1 MLLLL
6 LLCGLLFFHRLADR
20 DLWSSHE
27 GRAAQDA
34 QSILDDGAW
43 GLPRLF
49 DRQIEL
55 QKPPL
60 YYWLVAALGWARGG
74 TVDAWAVRLPAA
86 LAALGTVVLVC
97 LLGQW
102 RGRPVAG
109 FVAAVILATAHH
121 FTWLARVGRI
131 DMPLTLA
138 TTTALVA
145 FYQAQ
150 ERRRVPWLLIAYLAV
165 AVGILLKGPIGLLLP
180 GAVIGVYLLAQKRLP
195 PPWQARHWLGLVHE
209 LGLWWGLPLTVALA
223 VPWYVWAGAQ
233 TNGRLFQVFFWHH
246 NIERGLGGPDGWA
259 AHPWWF
265 YGPRL
270 SFDLLPW
277 TALLPVAAWWYFR
290 RAGGRTDGEARF
302 GLIWLGTMVVLLSC
316 AGFKRSD
323 YLLPAYPGAALFL
336 GCVAERWYQS
346 ARHPGRLAAG
356 FGLTVAG
363 CVVGWGVYLYHV
375 LPSGEPALEYR
386 RFAAAIRAQAPAP
399 QPIIF
404 FRVESHPL
412 AFHLG
417 RPIDTIKEWENI
429 DTWAGRPGTYYI
441 VMTPECARDWP
452 RHLTSGR
459 LEAVLSNSDLA
470 GLPHKQP
477 LVLLRTTHDRAIG
490 TSADRQRP
498 NQRRAAAVQRGD
510 LPRPGRQGMD
520 RLPGRP
526 EARLRAAPGG

>member
-1 MLLLL
+1 LKTLTAIHAASIDAPAPGLSSICNLKSEICNPLLLL
-6 LLCGLLFFHRLADR
+6 LLVLCGFLFFHRLADR

-34 QSILDDGAW
+34 QTILDDGAW

-49 DRQIEL
+49 DRQVEL

-60 YYWLVAALGWARGG
+60 YYWLVATLARARGG
-74 TVDAWAVRLPAA
+74 AVDAWAVRLPAA
-86 LAALGTVVLVC
+86 LAALGTVLLVW
-97 LLGQW
+97 LLGRW
-102 RGRPVAG
+102 EGRPVAG

-138 TTTALVA
+138 VTATLAA
-145 FYQAQ
+145 FYQAY
-150 ERRRVPWLLIAYLAV
+150 RAPVRKLPWLLAGYLAIAV
-165 AVGILLKGPIGLLLP
+165 AVLLKGPVGVLLP
-180 GAVIGVYLLAQKRLP
+180 AAVLVVFLLAERRLP
-195 PPWQARHWLGLVHE
+195 LPWRGRRWLSLAHE
-209 LGLWWGLPLTVALA
+209 LGLWWGLPLVVALA
-223 VPWYVWAGAQ
+223 VPWYLWAGAE

-259 AHPWWF
+259 AHPWWL

-277 TALLPVAAWWYFR
+277 TVLVPIAAWSFFR
-290 RAGGRTDGEARF
+290 GGWREDAEARF
-302 GLIWLGTMVVLLSC
+302 GLIWLVTMVALLSC
-316 AGFKRSD
+316 AAFKRAD

-336 GCVAERWYQS
+336 GCVAERWYRK
-346 ARHPGRLAAG
+346 ARHPSRLVGA
-356 FGLTVAG
+356 FGLVAVG
-363 CVVGWGVYLYHV
+363 CGIGWGVHLYHG
-375 LPSGEPALEYR
+375 LPRAEPALEYR
-386 RFAAAIRAQAPAP
+386 RFAAAVRAYAPAP

-441 VMTPECARDWP
+441 VMTPECARDWQ
-452 RHLTSGR
+452 RHVTSGR
-459 LEAVLSNSDLA
+459 LEAILTNTDLA
-470 GLPHKQP
+470 GTAHKQP
-477 LVLLRTTHDRAIG
+477 LVLMRT
-490 TSADRQRP
+490 RP
-498 NQRRAAAVQRGD
+498 RGLQISD
-510 LPRPGRQGMD
+510 
-520 RLPGRP
+520 
-526 EARLRAAPGG
+526 